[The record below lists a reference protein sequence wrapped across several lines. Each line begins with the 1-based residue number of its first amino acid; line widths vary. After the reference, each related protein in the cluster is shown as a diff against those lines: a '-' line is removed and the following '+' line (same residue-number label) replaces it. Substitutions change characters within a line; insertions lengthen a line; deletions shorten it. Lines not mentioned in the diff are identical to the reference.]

1 LDEQVFT
8 LINIT
13 VMTVVMWAIAL
24 SSIPFFIWLERKG
37 SAIIQDRIGPN
48 RAGILGFRLLGF
60 IHNFS
65 DTLKLLLKE
74 SITPSRVNRFYY
86 FLAPLWAMT
95 ISLLPLLLVPLAA
108 PVSILGHTFR
118 FQAAD
123 FGVGILFVLCL
134 TSLGVFGTILAG
146 WASNNKLSLL
156 GTLRASAQMISYE
169 LSIGLALAGLLM
181 AYQTAQVSGIVA
193 AQGGLVMVG
202 TLALPLPNWGLF
214 LQPVG
219 FLLFLVAGFAETN
232 RIPFDLA
239 EGESELVAGYHVEY
253 SSVKFALFFMAEYV
267 NMAVVAFLVSTLFL
281 GGYQVPFATADYL
294 NQNPAISLSAF
305 GLVLLLA
312 GLAFGVIVFMRAVRQ
327 KNQFTGMR
335 RWEPFLLSAAGFVKA
350 ALGLACIGYAFSGAA
365 FPAWAPPA
373 ITALLQFTCLLLKVF
388 FFCWLFIWVRW
399 TLPRFRYDQLMGL
412 GWKLM
417 LPVALLN
424 LLATGIV
431 ILIQK

>member
-1 LDEQVFT
+1 MEESVFN
-8 LINIT
+8 LFNIA

-24 SSIPFFIWLERKG
+24 SFIPFFIWLERKG

-48 RAGILGFRLLGF
+48 RAAIFGFRLLGF

-65 DTLKLLLKE
+65 DTLKLFLKE
-74 SITPSRVNRFYY
+74 SITPARVNRFYY
-86 FLAPLWAMT
+86 YLAPFWAMT
-95 ISLLPLLLVPLAA
+95 SSLLPLLVVPLAA
-108 PVSILGHTFR
+108 PVSILGYTFR

-134 TSLGVFGTILAG
+134 TSLGLFGTILAG
-146 WASNNKLSLL
+146 WASNNKFSLY
-156 GTLRASAQMISYE
+156 GGLRATAQMISYE
-169 LSIGLALAGLLM
+169 LSIGLALTGLLM
-181 AYQTAQVSGIVA
+181 TYQTAQVSGIVA
-193 AQGGLVMVG
+193 AQGGLVTVG
-202 TLALPLPNWGLF
+202 GFALPLPNWGLF
-214 LQPVG
+214 LQPLG

-267 NMAVVAFLVSTLFL
+267 NMAVVAFLISTLFL
-281 GGYQVPFATADYL
+281 GGYQVPFATTEFL
-294 NQNPAISLSAF
+294 NRNPAIAIAVF
-305 GLVLLLA
+305 GLILLLA
-312 GLAFGVIVFMRAVRQ
+312 GLLFGVIVFKRAVQQ
-327 KNQFTGMR
+327 KNQFSGMR
-335 RWEPFLLSAAGFVKA
+335 RWEPFLLSAAGFIKA

-365 FPAWAPPA
+365 FPAWAPAA

-424 LLATGIV
+424 LLLTGIV
-431 ILIQK
+431 LLL